1 MAAKMLSTIFLLASA
16 ISAAA
21 LPSAYS
27 ALESTS
33 FRLIA
38 RLDGFHSMP
47 EIDGLEVAFTSPA
60 DGVGIVTLVSPGNGK
75 MITGHDDNTVS
86 IDEFECP
93 DGGIGQWLVSPGGT
107 ATVPST
113 NTVDLKCQGG
123 SSQFFIT
130 PEDSL
135 LHYQGGSWMGCRG
148 STVGLSDQI
157 IALSFFKDGQR
168 PLYGCQEVRLVA
180 QFS

>member
-1 MAAKMLSTIFLLASA
+1 MAAKILSAAFLLASA

-21 LPSAYS
+21 LPSAHR
-27 ALESTS
+27 ARECTS

-38 RLDGFHSMP
+38 RLDGYRSMP
-47 EIDGLEVAFTSPA
+47 GIDGLEVAFTSPT
-60 DGVGIVTLVSPGNGK
+60 DDVGIVTLVSPGNG
-75 MITGHDDNTVS
+75 MIVTSPDGNTVS
-86 IDEFECP
+86 FDEFECP

-113 NTVDLKCQGG
+113 NTVELKCQGG
-123 SSQFFIT
+123 STQFFIT
-130 PEDSL
+130 PEDNL
-135 LHYQGGSWMGCRG
+135 LHYHGGSWMGCRG
-148 STVGLSDQI
+148 SMVGLSDHI

-180 QFS
+180 SFS